1 MSELEKGIGGTS
13 IFDPVLCELLYHWFC
28 PKEGLVLDPF
38 AGGSVRGIIATLLG
52 RCYIGIDL
60 SSEQIRANE
69 RQAANLCHG
78 KKPKWIAGDSRNIDR
93 LAAGIEADFV
103 LSCPPYAN
111 LEKYSDDR
119 RDLSNM
125 KYDAFKAA
133 YFDIIAKT
141 CALLK
146 PDRFACFVV
155 GEIRAANG
163 IYRCFVPDTI
173 SAFQE
178 AGLNYYN
185 EAILVTQAGS
195 LPMRARR
202 PFETSRKLGKC
213 HQNILVFI
221 KGDAKAATKA
231 IGPITCGDLSK
242 AGVPS

>member
-1 MSELEKGIGGTS
+1 MNELKKGIGGTS

-52 RCYIGIDL
+52 RSYIGIDL
-60 SSEQIRANE
+60 SFEQIKANE
-69 RQAANLCHG
+69 SQAANLCHN
-78 KKPKWIAGDSRNIDR
+78 KKPAWITGDSRNIDR
-93 LAAGIEADFV
+93 LAAGVEADFV
-103 LSCPPYAN
+103 LSCPPYN
-111 LEKYSDDR
+111 DLEKYSEDP

-125 KYDAFKAA
+125 KYDEFKAA

-146 PDRFACFVV
+146 HDRFACFVV

-163 IYRCFVPDTI
+163 VYHCFVPDTI

-178 AGLNYYN
+178 AGLSYYN

-195 LPMRARR
+195 LPMRAGR

-213 HQNILVFI
+213 HQNILVFV

-242 AGVPS
+242 AGLPS